1 MDTKRRCDVTRRVR
15 RAAVAAGL
23 VLLLS
28 GCAGI
33 GGDGVGG
40 REALQAEIRKDDLV
54 LQPAGPGPFP
64 AVIMLHGCSG
74 LGSRDRMWAARLR
87 AWGYLTLRVNSF
99 AARGLKNVCGG
110 GVFGPDARVPDVL
123 AALAY
128 LRTRTDVDAPR
139 IELMGWSHGAMATLM
154 TLGAAPEEPAAGF
167 RAAVAYYPG
176 CRQVHGWRTRTPV
189 LMLLGG
195 ADDWTA
201 ASPCQYLAS
210 RQRQAGLDV
219 TQVTYP
225 GAHHGF
231 DNPLLG
237 PNPRRIPEALGGRGA
252 TTQYDP
258 AGAEDSVRRV
268 REFLARHLGG
278 RADGQAIG
286 RLGDLATRPRDYS
299 EGER

>member
-1 MDTKRRCDVTRRVR
+1 MRRRNIVR
-15 RAAVAAGL
+15 RACCVTAAVWLGL
-23 VLLLS
+23 LAI
-28 GCAGI
+28 GCASTT
-33 GGDGVGG
+33 GG
-40 REALQAEIRKDDLV
+40 RPGGEDALQAEIRKSDLV
-54 LQPAGPGPFP
+54 LRPAGAGPFP

-74 LGSRDRMWAARLR
+74 LGSRDRLWAERLR
-87 AWGYLTLRVNSF
+87 EWGYLTLRVNSF
-99 AARGLKNVCGG
+99 KARGFKSVCGG
-110 GVFGPDARVPDVL
+110 GIFGPDARVSDAL
-123 AALAY
+123 AALAH
-128 LRTRTDVDAPR
+128 LRGRPDVGAQW
-139 IELMGWSHGAMATLM
+139 IALMGWSHGAMAALM

-201 ASPCQYLAS
+201 ASPCQYLAA

-237 PNPRRIPEALGGRGA
+237 PTPRRVPEALGGRGA

-268 REFLARHLGG
+268 WEFLARHLTAG
-278 RADGQAIG
+278 A
-286 RLGDLATRPRDYS
+286 P
-299 EGER
+299 

>member
-1 MDTKRRCDVTRRVR
+1 MTCRNDVR
-15 RAAVAAGL
+15 RRIPFVAVAAGL
-23 VLLLS
+23 ALLLS
-28 GCAGI
+28 GCAGM
-33 GGDGVGG
+33 GGDRAGNQD
-40 REALQAEIRKDDLV
+40 ALQAEIRTHDLV
-54 LQPAGPGPFP
+54 LQPAGAGPFP
-64 AVIMLHGCSG
+64 AVIMLHGCGG
-74 LGSRDRMWAARLR
+74 LGGRDRMWAERLR

-99 AARGLKNVCGG
+99 AARGLKSVCGG
-110 GVFGPDARVPDVL
+110 GVLGPDARVPDAL
-123 AALAY
+123 AALAH
-128 LRTRTDVDAPR
+128 LRTRPDVDPQR
-139 IELMGWSHGAMATLM
+139 IALMGWSHGGMATLM
-154 TLGAAPEEPAAGF
+154 TLGAAPEEPATGF

-195 ADDWTA
+195 ADNWTA

-252 TTQYDP
+252 TTQYDF
-258 AGAEDSVRRV
+258 AGAEDSVWRV
-268 REFLARHLGG
+268 RAFLATHL
-278 RADGQAIG
+278 
-286 RLGDLATRPRDYS
+286 
-299 EGER
+299 EGPAGN